1 MLNAFLW
8 GLFASSSLILGGVI
22 ASQFSLSK
30 KAIGMIL
37 GFGSGTLI
45 SAVAYELVF
54 ESIKM
59 ARMTGFPGMGFFAGA
74 CTFFFAD
81 RLIER
86 FGAGD
91 RMSPDK
97 SPQSRLIIPMVLAII
112 LDGIPES
119 LVIGLNLSE
128 KGFISPALLVAVF
141 ISNLPES
148 ISGSTGMKASGW
160 SRKTIILLWLSIS
173 LVCAVST
180 IIGFSLFKGV
190 SVRWM
195 AFTLSFAGGAILMMI
210 ANSMVPEA
218 YEHAGKLAG
227 VFTILGFTL
236 AVAIIILETSD
247 SEMIGV

>member
-8 GLFASSSLILGGVI
+8 GLFACSSLILGGVI

-30 KAIGMIL
+30 KTIGMIL
-37 GFGSGTLI
+37 GFGSGALI
-45 SAVAYELVF
+45 SAVAYELIF
-54 ESIKM
+54 ESINM
-59 ARMTGFPGMGFFAGA
+59 ARMTGFPALGFFTGA
-74 CTFFFAD
+74 STFFLAD

-91 RMSPDK
+91 HMSPEK
-97 SPQSRLIIPMVLAII
+97 SQQSRLMMPMVLAII
-112 LDGIPES
+112 LDGVPES
-119 LVIGLNLSE
+119 LVIGLGLYE
-128 KGFISPALLVAVF
+128 KGFISLSLLVAVF

-160 SRKTIILLWLSIS
+160 SGKKIILLWLGIS

-180 IIGFSLFKGV
+180 VIGFSLFAGV
-190 SVRWM
+190 DVRWL

-210 ANSMVPEA
+210 ANSMIPEA

-227 VFTILGFTL
+227 VFTMLGFFV
-236 AVAIIILETSD
+236 AVSIIVHEHP
-247 SEMIGV
+247 